1 MLIRAKIYEQP
12 TKYIGTN
19 KIINNFNG
27 DIIVKPSSIM
37 GRTGT
42 FTIVSS
48 NIPKYAYEILP
59 EIIKVKFVQIS
70 INNGKEENILFTID
84 EDLKSKKDISDTLKS
99 PDFKQYCGESNI
111 LSFKRL

>member
-1 MLIRAKIYEQP
+1 MKEAYDIKELFNGISLLYATESNYLSLNNEIVIRAKIYEQP
-12 TKYIGTN
+12 IKYIGTN

-59 EIIKVKFVQIS
+59 EIIKVKFVQIPC
-70 INNGKEENILFTID
+70 LP
-84 EDLKSKKDISDTLKS
+84 LSDDNL
-99 PDFKQYCGESNI
+99 
-111 LSFKRL
+111 